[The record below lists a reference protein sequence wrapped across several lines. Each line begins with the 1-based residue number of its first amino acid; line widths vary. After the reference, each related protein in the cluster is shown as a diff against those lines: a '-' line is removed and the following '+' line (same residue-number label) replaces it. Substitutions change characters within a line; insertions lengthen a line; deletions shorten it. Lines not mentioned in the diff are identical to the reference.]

1 MAFSVKSWHPVDS
14 YQEMCQLQD

>member
-14 YQEMCQLQD
+14 YQERCSLQD